1 MIHAIDRNLSDGAR
15 IVIAFTLIWYVL
27 PAFASA
33 FVELP
38 VIFLWPSSRSD
49 VWLHFALAIGCLTV
63 PAVIAGWS
71 RPATPADD
79 GPEPL
84 PIGTLVLAA
93 TAIAVGAAAVATGAG
108 SWRYGGAA
116 IAERVA
122 GSGGTM
128 VLATAILQAVAPC
141 LAWWVMLMLP
151 RCWLSGSRFG
161 LLLRLTVTAAS
172 MAGINGLNS
181 AIRALFACACMLWPE
196 ISRRVLFDA
205 QDRAEDLSSR
215 RDLRVIAVVGV
226 ALLAV
231 AFALAGMAAKT
242 GSSKEVDWEGHTDP
256 AYLLRRHSVHFQH
269 AMGALELGI
278 DEAHDARGFGLR
290 SQLTWLET
298 SYRLGVLAGD
308 PTWARK
314 PEPASLSRWT
324 LERFA
329 NFDLRS
335 DTRSGSSPGVIGT
348 AALCLAAPW
357 SFVAIAGFSF
367 LAVRGL
373 DWFLDGCE
381 RLSPVGCA
389 MFAFIPLRFV
399 TDMPLNLTNPF
410 GVPAVVVGLAL
421 VARLVRSMYIRRQPC
436 SPNCSPDPQT
446 CRR

>member
-33 FVELP
+33 FVDLP
-38 VIFLWPSSRSD
+38 VIFLWPSGRSD
-49 VWLHFALAIGCLTV
+49 VWGHFAIAIGCLTI
-63 PAVIAGWS
+63 PAVLAGWS
-71 RPATPADD
+71 RPAAPVDQ
-79 GPEPL
+79 GPGPL
-84 PIGTLVLAA
+84 PIGTLALAFA
-93 TAIAVGAAAVATGAG
+93 AIAIGAAAFATGAS

-122 GSGGTM
+122 GSGGAM

-151 RCWLSGSRFG
+151 RYWSSGSGFG
-161 LLLRLTVTAAS
+161 VLLRLSVAVAS

-181 AIRALFACACMLWPE
+181 AIRALFASACMLWPRS
-196 ISRRVLFDA
+196 SRRVLFD
-205 QDRAEDLSSR
+205 QSDVDEDGSFR
-215 RDLRVIAVVGV
+215 RRFLAITWIGV

-231 AFALAGMAAKT
+231 AFAVAGMAAKT
-242 GSSKEVDWEGHTDP
+242 GSSAEVDWEGHTDP

-399 TDMPLNLTNPF
+399 TDMPLNLTNPVS
-410 GVPAVVVGLAL
+410 VPAVVIGLAIA
-421 VARLVRSMYIRRQPC
+421 ARVGRSMYIRRQPC
-436 SPNCSPDPQT
+436 APNSSPDHQT